1 MFYTKITILNSCYF
15 VACACRSHQTHTYF
29 VALACNKIEIHTY
42 FVVLACTKMGK
53 SHQAIAERAWLQPPE
68 PKVHGLSGM
77 ELASARGSTSPGL
90 LSRGLLRKP
99 PGGGGAC
106 HDARKWMICLVS
118 V

>member
-1 MFYTKITILNSCYF
+1 MIFFHIFCYF

-42 FVVLACTKMGK
+42 FFALACTKMGK

-68 PKVHGLSGM
+68 PKVHGRSGM
-77 ELASARGSTSPGL
+77 ELGSARGSTSPGL

-106 HDARKWMICLVS
+106 HDARKWMIC
-118 V
+118 